1 MRDTKAMVRVNSEIM
16 DALNLFRVRASERSA
31 KQARLRRAGQYRI
44 AEGMVVM
51 VIVEMQEHLRRM
63 QRRRRHVGESDG
75 GERWQRMRELVVLVV
90 ELRVERGRYDQ

>member
-16 DALNLFRVRASERSA
+16 DAVNLFRVRASERSA
-31 KQARLRRAGQYRI
+31 KQARLRRAGRYRI
-44 AEGMVVM
+44 AEGIGRK
-51 VIVEMQEHLRRM
+51 VIVGMLEHLRRI
-63 QRRRRHVGESDG
+63 QRRRHHVVESDD